1 MYCGILYNISSSL
14 LFLCSLLLGDY
25 KGAKLSYSFHPHPNP
40 LPSRA
45 REGICGV
52 LPLKAREEKERGFIR
67 GNSFPPYTEES
78 VFLSSVVFFFLY
90 FFVFWG
96 IIKGHSPL

>member
-1 MYCGILYNISSSL
+1 MT
-14 LFLCSLLLGDY
+14 
-25 KGAKLSYSFHPHPNP
+25 ARRHPHPNP

-67 GNSFPPYTEES
+67 GEFFPPYTEEGFS
-78 VFLSSVVFFFLY
+78 FLSSFCLLCFGGL
-90 FFVFWG
+90 
-96 IIKGHSPL
+96 

>member
-1 MYCGILYNISSSL
+1 MYQGFQRLKELKRGRNCQSQVYNISSSL

-25 KGAKLSYSFHPHPNP
+25 KGAKLFYSFHPHPNP

-67 GNSFPPYTEES
+67 GNSFPLILRKTL
-78 VFLSSVVFFFLY
+78 FL
-90 FFVFWG
+90 
-96 IIKGHSPL
+96 PQ